1 LEKRE
6 RVGEMGDTVSSAGSF
21 VGSSISTPQK
31 RNVAFKMRIGNILE
45 GSAVIE
51 DERFRHLDFNGSKIV
66 RVNVIA
72 NVIDRFV
79 QEGEKKFGSLTLDDG
94 SGQVKVKLF
103 GDDVEKMKD
112 MNQGDTI
119 LVVGLLRSWNNEIYI
134 SPEIMRKREP
144 DYLLIRKLEV
154 ERDMPKPMDKEKIAE
169 LKDKV
174 LRMVKDA
181 EKEGGVDI
189 DKLIMEIKESPDA
202 INKEIKRLLEEGVAY
217 EPRPGKL
224 RYLG

>member
-1 LEKRE
+1 
-6 RVGEMGDTVSSAGSF
+6 MGDTVSSAGSF